1 MGTRLNSLFDNPKDF
16 GNKAGARS
24 TFMATNPTP
33 GTGIA
38 SLATATSRSETV
50 ALLHVFNNADA
61 TDGTEP
67 YVIHP
72 IRLRLMATTANTS
85 GASFRLSLYTDIIN
99 RYSSG
104 GTTITPVET
113 IASGEANW
121 AAPSTK
127 AVINFGLL
135 TLVAASDENLVESQL
150 VQKTVLADMDIIDV
164 YFGDMPGT
172 GGLDGTHLEGNGFL
186 FPAIHIRPGASFH
199 IADIAPS
206 ATDDAEFEF
215 EFWYAENPHAA

>member
-1 MGTRLNSLFDNPKDF
+1 MSTRLSQLFSQPKDF

-38 SLATATSRSETV
+38 SKNAPTARSATSG
-50 ALLHVFNNADA
+50 LLHVFNNANA
-61 TDGTEP
+61 TDGSEP

-72 IRLRLMATTANTS
+72 IRLRLTATTENTS
-85 GASFRLSLYTDIIN
+85 GAAFRLSLYTDIID
-99 RYSSG
+99 RYSPG

-113 IASGEANW
+113 IASGEAGW
-121 AAPSTK
+121 AAPTTK
-127 AVINFGLL
+127 AVINFGDL
-135 TLVAASDENLVESQL
+135 TLAAASDENLVESQL
-150 VQKTVLADMDIIDV
+150 VQQTILADMDIIDV
-164 YFGDMPGT
+164 FFGDMPGT
-172 GGLDGTHLEGNGFL
+172 GTYEGTHMEGNSFL

-199 IADIAPS
+199 IAEIATSQS
-206 ATDDAEFEF
+206 ADPAFEF